1 MSTEAELPLARERSS
16 RTPLIVP
23 RLSSSGQMMDRAIS
37 SGEDDW

>member
-1 MSTEAELPLARERSS
+1 MSTDAELPLARERSS

-23 RLSSSGQMMDRAIS
+23 RLSSSGQTIDRATS